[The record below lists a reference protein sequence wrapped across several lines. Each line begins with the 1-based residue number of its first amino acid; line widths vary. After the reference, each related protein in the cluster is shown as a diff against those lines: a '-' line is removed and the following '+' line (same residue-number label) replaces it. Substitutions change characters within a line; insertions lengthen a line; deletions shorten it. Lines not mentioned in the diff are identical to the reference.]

1 MSTQFKAPV
10 GLVPI
15 ERRWPKALAALFRRM
30 RSGTGFR
37 IRTGTG
43 FRKHTTSRE
52 ARR

>member
-1 MSTQFKAPV
+1 MSTQFKIPI

-15 ERRWPKALAALFRRM
+15 ERRWPKALAALFRR
-30 RSGTGFR
+30 

-43 FRKHTTSRE
+43 FRVCTASKE

>member
-15 ERRWPKALAALFRRM
+15 ERRWPKALAALFRRI
-30 RSGTGFR
+30 RPGTGFR
-37 IRTGTG
+37 ALTGTG
-43 FRKHTTSRE
+43 FRKRCPSKE